1 LISSTIS
8 RRYAKALLSIGQED
22 GQYEEYGHNLQEF
35 VGFCSTNEEFSRVIS
50 NQIFSAADRKK
61 ILEIALEKG
70 SFSDVIKNFLRLL
83 IDKNR
88 IRAIKE
94 IADYY
99 SILTDKVLNI
109 ARANIIT
116 ARPLKNKALD
126 KLEKALVVLT
136 SKKVK
141 VDMKEDKSIIGG
153 LIVKI
158 EDLVLDGSVRAQLE
172 RLRVSLK
179 RSEYN

>member
-1 LISSTIS
+1 MISSIIS

-22 GQYEEYGHNLQEF
+22 GKYEEYGHNLQEF
-35 VGFCSTNEEFSRVIS
+35 VGFCSTNEEFFRVIS
-50 NQIFSAADRKK
+50 NQIFSVADRKK
-61 ILEIALEKG
+61 VLEVALEKG
-70 SFSDVIKNFLRLL
+70 PCSDVIKNFLRLL

-99 SILTDKVLNI
+99 SILTDKILNI

-116 ARPLKNKALD
+116 ARPLKDKALD
-126 KLEKALVVLT
+126 KLEKALTVLT

-141 VDMKEDKSIIGG
+141 IDMEEDESLIGG
-153 LIVKI
+153 LIIKI
-158 EDLVLDGSVRAQLE
+158 GGLVLDGSVRAQLE
-172 RLRVSLK
+172 WLRVSLK
-179 RSEYN
+179 RSEHS

>member
-1 LISSTIS
+1 MISSTIS

-22 GQYEEYGHNLQEF
+22 GKYEEYGHNLQEF
-35 VGFCSTNEEFSRVIS
+35 VSFCSTNEEFFRVIS
-50 NQIFSAADRKK
+50 NQIFSVADRKK
-61 ILEIALEKG
+61 VLEFALEKG
-70 SFSDVIKNFLRLL
+70 PFSDVIKNFLRLL

-88 IRAIKE
+88 IWAIKE

-99 SILTDKVLNI
+99 SILTDKISNI

-116 ARPLKNKALD
+116 ARPLKDKALN
-126 KLEKALVVLT
+126 KLEKALAVLT

-141 VDMKEDKSIIGG
+141 IDMEEDGSLIGG
-153 LIVKI
+153 LIIKI
-158 EDLVLDGSVRAQLE
+158 GDLVLDGSVRAQLE
-172 RLRVSLK
+172 WLRVSLK

>member
-1 LISSTIS
+1 MINSTIS
-8 RRYAKALLSIGQED
+8 RRYAKALLNIGQED

-35 VGFCSTNEEFSRVIS
+35 VGFCSINEEFFRVIS
-50 NQIFSAADRKK
+50 NQIFSVADRKK
-61 ILEIALEKG
+61 VLEVALESG
-70 SFSDVIKNFLRLL
+70 PFSDVIKNFLKLL

-99 SILTDKVLNI
+99 SRLTDEILNI

-116 ARPLKNKALD
+116 ARPLKDKALD
-126 KLEKALVVLT
+126 KLEKTLTVLT

-141 VDMKEDKSIIGG
+141 INLEEDKSIIGG
-153 LIVKI
+153 LIIKMG
-158 EDLVLDGSVRAQLE
+158 DLVLDGSVKAQLE
-172 RLRVSLK
+172 WLRVSLK

>member
-1 LISSTIS
+1 
-8 RRYAKALLSIGQED
+8 
-22 GQYEEYGHNLQEF
+22 
-35 VGFCSTNEEFSRVIS
+35 V
-50 NQIFSAADRKK
+50 ADRKK
-61 ILEIALEKG
+61 ILEFALEKG
-70 SFSDVIKNFLRLL
+70 PFSDVIKNFLRLL

-99 SILTDKVLNI
+99 SILTDKILNI

-116 ARPLKNKALD
+116 ARPLKDKALD
-126 KLEKALVVLT
+126 KLEKALAVLT

-141 VDMKEDKSIIGG
+141 IDMEEDGSLIGG
-153 LIVKI
+153 LIIKI
-158 EDLVLDGSVRAQLE
+158 GDLVLDGSVRAQLE
-172 RLRVSLK
+172 WLRVSLK